1 MTFPP
6 LRLKT
11 HYRQTGEAKA
21 SLSPGLFLH
30 LISVEE
36 LAIDVFRA
44 AKTRKGAK
52 EQRKSARDNY
62 ADHFSVWQKLNYYD
76 KNQRIFISVKP
87 LRRSKGKQ
95 EEGMQP

>member
-6 LRLKT
+6 LKLKT

-36 LAIDVFRA
+36 LATDVFRA
-44 AKTRKGAK
+44 VKKRKGAK
-52 EQRKSARDNY
+52 KPRKSARDNH

-76 KNQRIFISVKP
+76 KS
-87 LRRSKGKQ
+87 
-95 EEGMQP
+95 